1 AKLERVIG
9 CTAASRCSISVDE
22 NKGIIAYPAGSTV
35 VIHNPRNNAQAHL
48 IGTTKNTITCLSF
61 SSCGK
66 YVATGECGHEPRI
79 RVWELYDASGQF
91 AFSQVADIKYHQ
103 LGIVCVRFTAGG
115 TQVMSVGNQH
125 DKAIA
130 IHDWRKQQTIAE
142 NRLTCRVNSMDENEQ
157 GTYVTVGVRH
167 VKFWHVTGKVDS
179 SRSLPLQGR
188 SAILADHRNNT
199 FVDVCCAPNNKTFS
213 ITETKMLV
221 EFNDKKLVN
230 TYDLNGETPYSM
242 ALGIG
247 ELFIG
252 FNNGTVRCFD
262 VESVTH
268 KRTYCKPHYLLC
280 DVAKGTSGDA
290 LLPTSH
296 PANARYPDV
305 RALCYNKKS
314 GVMTAVYSDRSIY
327 SWQQLAE
334 GGAITK
340 LSSQLFHVGAIFA
353 LEIYPSAYSFL
364 PAGTF
369 ITCGADETVRIWN
382 VDQRTKRFD
391 QECTSPLPQTNVYSE
406 ELKKAIYLTDANSS
420 LIEMPDK
427 VLAPSSMDLTTGAK
441 SLRISPDGQHLACGG
456 RDGNLRIYDL
466 TLPDTPMIAIYE
478 AHEAEI
484 MCLEYSDPQRSER
497 YLLASGSRDRLV
509 HLFDPRNGYLPLAS
523 VDDHTSTV
531 NSIVFTSYA
540 DEFFLISCA
549 SDKVVVLRRMVE
561 SKPTEVRFERTNQV
575 TSQFGLNNMVMSA
588 DGILAACQDRQLRTY
603 SLQGK
608 LVKQVR
614 GATTDDG
621 QLTKVRLIV
630 CFFVAI
636 GAKI

>member
-1 AKLERVIG
+1 
-9 CTAASRCSISVDE
+9 
-22 NKGIIAYPAGSTV
+22 
-35 VIHNPRNNAQAHL
+35 
-48 IGTTKNTITCLSF
+48 
-61 SSCGK
+61 
-66 YVATGECGHEPRI
+66 
-79 RVWELYDASGQF
+79 
-91 AFSQVADIKYHQ
+91 
-103 LGIVCVRFTAGG
+103 
-115 TQVMSVGNQH
+115 
-125 DKAIA
+125 
-130 IHDWRKQQTIAE
+130 
-142 NRLTCRVNSMDENEQ
+142 
-157 GTYVTVGVRH
+157 
-167 VKFWHVTGKVDS
+167 
-179 SRSLPLQGR
+179 
-188 SAILADHRNNT
+188 
-199 FVDVCCAPNNKTFS
+199 
-213 ITETKMLV
+213 
-221 EFNDKKLVN
+221 
-230 TYDLNGETPYSM
+230 M

-621 QLTKVRLIV
+621 QLTKVRLDPSGTFAATVCSDRNVYVVEASTGECAAILSGQSDSVTDVAFSHDCRRLIV
-630 CFFVAI
+630 VSYSGCIFVWRLSNLLASKMNDRLKRMSASVVQVAATVGKANDRAETPDSLI
-636 GAKI
+636 GSGSDAASEEHRLVANKVGHF